1 MFCSIVGGVGGVE
14 VIDISTIDRAI
25 VSRITAAELTR
36 TAVRVI
42 NTAIEYTADEAVF
55 TIMAQIIQIQ
65 SFKGGVGKTTT
76 AVNLSHAFARAGKK
90 VLLID
95 LDHQGNATSGFG
107 YKMDETTPALYHVL
121 VGDLKWEDAVAT
133 VRENLDLLPSNRMTA
148 LAEGTMYPM
157 LSRESILKR
166 KLETAAAEYDLIV
179 LDCPA
184 SLGILHINALFIA
197 THIVVPVQIGIWSVD
212 GLEQIFRSME
222 DVGAA
227 TGRMPEVLGALLTM
241 VDERYKLTEEVRE
254 LVGDSFGGKLLPP
267 IRTDAD
273 LMNAPKNRETI
284 FEYNVNSKGAED
296 YAKLAD
302 YLLKKLRMPKGSKEE
317 KGSAKI
323 KKTK

>member
-1 MFCSIVGGVGGVE
+1 
-14 VIDISTIDRAI
+14 
-25 VSRITAAELTR
+25 
-36 TAVRVI
+36 
-42 NTAIEYTADEAVF
+42 
-55 TIMAQIIQIQ
+55 MAQVIQIQ

-76 AVNLSHAFARAGKK
+76 AVNLAHAFARKEK
-90 VLLID
+90 RVLLID
-95 LDHQGNATSGFG
+95 LDHQGNATSGLG
-107 YKMDETTPALYHVL
+107 YTVEETTPVLYHVL
-121 VGDLKWEDAVAT
+121 VGDLNWEDATAT

-148 LAEGTMYPM
+148 LAEGAMYPM

-166 KLETAAAEYDLIV
+166 KLETAADEYDLIV
-179 LDCPA
+179 MDCPA
-184 SLGILHINALFIA
+184 SLGILHVNALCFA

-254 LVGDSFGGKLLPP
+254 LVGASFDGRLLPH

-284 FEYNVNSKGAED
+284 FEYNPSSKGAED
-296 YAKLAD
+296 YASLAAH
-302 YLLKKLRMPKGSKEE
+302 LLKKLRMQAGGKEK

>member
-1 MFCSIVGGVGGVE
+1 MITGVVTVIIIAIGVM
-14 VIDISTIDRAI
+14 
-25 VSRITAAELTR
+25 SRIIIHLGIVIALTR
-36 TAVRVI
+36 MVIRVI
-42 NTAIEYTADEAVF
+42 NTVIVYREEYTAFV
-55 TIMAQIIQIQ
+55 IMAQIIQIQ

-76 AVNLSHAFARAGKK
+76 AVNLSHAFARKNK
-90 VLLID
+90 RVLLID
-95 LDHQGNATSGFG
+95 LDHQGNATSGLG
-107 YKMDETTPALYHVL
+107 YKMDVTTPALYHVL

-148 LAEGTMYPM
+148 LAEGAMYPM

-166 KLETAAAEYDLIV
+166 KLETAGEEYDLIV

-222 DVGAA
+222 EVGTA

-241 VDERYKLTEEVRE
+241 IDERYKLTEEIRE

-284 FEYNVNSKGAED
+284 FEYNASSKGAED
-296 YAKLAD
+296 YANLAN
-302 YLLKKLRMPKGSKEE
+302 YLLKKLRTQKEGKEE

>member
-1 MFCSIVGGVGGVE
+1 MGSAIALHMVIAVRLVGLTTTAVKAINITVTCAVSQTKSIVM
-14 VIDISTIDRAI
+14 S
-25 VSRITAAELTR
+25 
-36 TAVRVI
+36 
-42 NTAIEYTADEAVF
+42 
-55 TIMAQIIQIQ
+55 QIIQIQ

-76 AVNLSHAFARAGKK
+76 AVNLAHAFARKGKK
-90 VLLID
+90 VLLVD
-95 LDHQGNATSGFG
+95 LDHQGNATSGLG
-107 YKMDETTPALYHVL
+107 YKMDDTTPALYHVL
-121 VGDLKWEDAVAT
+121 VGDLSWEDATAT

-148 LAEGTMYPM
+148 LAEGAIYPM

-166 KLETAAAEYDLIV
+166 KLETTADEYDLIV

-184 SLGILHINALFIA
+184 SLGILHINALFFA
-197 THIVVPVQIGIWSVD
+197 THIIVPVQIGIWAVD

-227 TGRMPEVLGALLTM
+227 TGRMPEILGALLTM

-254 LVGDSFGGKLLPP
+254 LVGTTFDGRLLSP

-284 FEYNVNSKGAED
+284 FEYNPSSKGAED
-296 YAKLAD
+296 YAALASD
-302 YLLKKLRMPKGSKEE
+302 LLKKLRTQKGGKEE

-323 KKTK
+323 KKAK

>member
-1 MFCSIVGGVGGVE
+1 M
-14 VIDISTIDRAI
+14 T
-25 VSRITAAELTR
+25 
-36 TAVRVI
+36 
-42 NTAIEYTADEAVF
+42 
-55 TIMAQIIQIQ
+55 QIIQIQ

-76 AVNLSHAFARAGKK
+76 AVNLSHAFARRGKK

-95 LDHQGNATSGFG
+95 LDHQGNATSGLG
-107 YKMDETTPALYHVL
+107 YEMTETTPALYHVL
-121 VGDLKWEDAVAT
+121 VADLKWEEATAT

-148 LAEGTMYPM
+148 LAEGAIYPM
-157 LSRESILKR
+157 LSRESVLKR
-166 KLETAAAEYDLIV
+166 KMETATEYDIIV

-184 SLGILHINALFIA
+184 SLGILHVNALCFA

-222 DVGAA
+222 EVGAA

-254 LVGDSFGGKLLPP
+254 LVSASFDGRLLPP
-267 IRTDAD
+267 VRTDAD

-284 FEYNVNSKGAED
+284 FEYNPNSKGAAD
-296 YAKLAD
+296 YADLAD
-302 YLLKKLRMPKGSKEE
+302 HLLKKLRAKTGDKEK

-323 KKTK
+323 QKIK

>member
-1 MFCSIVGGVGGVE
+1 MVTVDTMSRNLIVGLTME
-14 VIDISTIDRAI
+14 RIIVIKKDIALTEQTGAI
-25 VSRITAAELTR
+25 Q
-36 TAVRVI
+36 
-42 NTAIEYTADEAVF
+42 
-55 TIMAQIIQIQ
+55 IMAQIIQIQ

-76 AVNLSHAFARAGKK
+76 AVNLSHAFARKGKK

-95 LDHQGNATSGFG
+95 LDHQGNATSGLG
-107 YKMDETTPALYHVL
+107 YEMIETTPALYHVL
-121 VGDLKWEDAVAT
+121 VGDLKWEEATAT

-148 LAEGTMYPM
+148 LAEGAIYPM
-157 LSRESILKR
+157 LSRESVLKR
-166 KLETAAAEYDLIV
+166 KMETAGGEYDVIV

-184 SLGILHINALFIA
+184 SLGILHINALCFA

-222 DVGAA
+222 EVGAA
-227 TGRMPEVLGALLTM
+227 TGKMPEVLGALLTM

-254 LVGDSFGGKLLPP
+254 LVSESFDGRMLPP

-284 FEYNVNSKGAED
+284 FEYNPGSKGATD
-296 YAKLAD
+296 YANLAEH
-302 YLLKKLRMPKGSKEE
+302 LLKKLRTKPGEKEKKGN
-317 KGSAKI
+317 AKI

>member
-1 MFCSIVGGVGGVE
+1 MFCSIIGGV
-14 VIDISTIDRAI
+14 VIVVIVGSAI
-25 VSRITAAELTR
+25 ALHMVVAVRLVGLTTTAA
-36 TAVRVI
+36 RVI
-42 NTAIEYTADEAVF
+42 NITVISAASQTKFIV
-55 TIMAQIIQIQ
+55 MSQIIQIQ

-76 AVNLSHAFARAGKK
+76 AVNLAHAFARKGKK
-90 VLLID
+90 VLLVD
-95 LDHQGNATSGFG
+95 LDHQGNATSGLG
-107 YKMDETTPALYHVL
+107 YKMDDTTPALYHVL
-121 VGDLKWEDAVAT
+121 VGDIRWEDATAT

-148 LAEGTMYPM
+148 LAEGAIYPM

-166 KLETAAAEYDLIV
+166 KLETTNDEYDLIV

-184 SLGILHINALFIA
+184 SLGILHVNALFFA
-197 THIVVPVQIGIWSVD
+197 THILVPVQIGIWSVD

-227 TGRMPEVLGALLTM
+227 TGRMPEILGALLTM

-254 LVGDSFGGKLLPP
+254 LVGATFDGRLLPP

-284 FEYNVNSKGAED
+284 FEYNPSSKGAED
-296 YAKLAD
+296 YAALAAD
-302 YLLKKLRMPKGSKEE
+302 LLKKLRAKKGGKEE

-323 KKTK
+323 KKAK

>member
-1 MFCSIVGGVGGVE
+1 MITGVVT
-14 VIDISTIDRAI
+14 VIIIAI
-25 VSRITAAELTR
+25 GLMSRIIIHLGIVIALTR
-36 TAVRVI
+36 MVIRVI
-42 NTAIEYTADEAVF
+42 NTVIVYREEYTAFV
-55 TIMAQIIQIQ
+55 IMAQIIQIQ

-76 AVNLSHAFARAGKK
+76 AVNLSHAFARKNK
-90 VLLID
+90 RVLLID
-95 LDHQGNATSGFG
+95 LDHQGNATSGLG
-107 YKMDETTPALYHVL
+107 YKMDVTTPALYHVL

-148 LAEGTMYPM
+148 LAEGAMYPM

-166 KLETAAAEYDLIV
+166 KLETAGEEYDLIV

-222 DVGAA
+222 EVGTA

-241 VDERYKLTEEVRE
+241 IDERYKLTEEIRE

-284 FEYNVNSKGAED
+284 FEYNASSKGAED
-296 YAKLAD
+296 YANLAN
-302 YLLKKLRMPKGSKEE
+302 YLLKKLRTQKEGKEE

>member
-1 MFCSIVGGVGGVE
+1 M
-14 VIDISTIDRAI
+14 T
-25 VSRITAAELTR
+25 
-36 TAVRVI
+36 
-42 NTAIEYTADEAVF
+42 
-55 TIMAQIIQIQ
+55 QIIQIQ

-76 AVNLSHAFARAGKK
+76 AVNLSHAFARKGKK

-95 LDHQGNATSGFG
+95 LDHQGNATSGLG
-107 YKMDETTPALYHVL
+107 YEMTETTPALYHVL
-121 VGDLKWEDAVAT
+121 VGDLKWEEATAT

-148 LAEGTMYPM
+148 LAEGAIYPM
-157 LSRESILKR
+157 LSRESVLKR
-166 KLETAAAEYDLIV
+166 KMETAAGEYDIIV

-184 SLGILHINALFIA
+184 SLGILHVNALCFA

-222 DVGAA
+222 EVGAA

-254 LVGDSFGGKLLPP
+254 LVSASFDGRLLPP

-284 FEYNVNSKGAED
+284 FEYNPNSKGAAD
-296 YAKLAD
+296 YAELAAQ
-302 YLLKKLRMPKGSKEE
+302 LLKKLRAKTGDKEK

-323 KKTK
+323 QKNK

>member
-1 MFCSIVGGVGGVE
+1 MFCSIVRGVIVAVIVGSGAARHAVAVVE
-14 VIDISTIDRAI
+14 LT
-25 VSRITAAELTR
+25 ITAA
-36 TAVRVI
+36 RVI
-42 NTAIEYTADEAVF
+42 NITVISAASQTKFIV
-55 TIMAQIIQIQ
+55 MSQIIQIQ

-76 AVNLSHAFARAGKK
+76 AVNLAHAFARKGKK
-90 VLLID
+90 VLLVD
-95 LDHQGNATSGFG
+95 LDHQGNATSGLG
-107 YKMDETTPALYHVL
+107 YKMDDTTPALYHVL
-121 VGDLKWEDAVAT
+121 VGDLRWEDATAT

-148 LAEGTMYPM
+148 LAEGAIYPM

-166 KLETAAAEYDLIV
+166 KLETTNDEYDLIV

-184 SLGILHINALFIA
+184 SLGILHVNALFFA
-197 THIVVPVQIGIWSVD
+197 THILVPVQIGIWSVD

-227 TGRMPEVLGALLTM
+227 TGRMPEILGALLTM

-254 LVGDSFGGKLLPP
+254 LVGATFDGRLLPP

-284 FEYNVNSKGAED
+284 FEYNPSSKGAED
-296 YAKLAD
+296 YAALAAD
-302 YLLKKLRMPKGSKEE
+302 LLKKLRAKKGGKEE

-323 KKTK
+323 KKAK